1 MGSVLPCPLLENT
14 LMETKGDV
22 REDIYFISD
31 SGISDASSLL
41 GPDQKKMSDAEHIHG
56 NQEHS

>member
-1 MGSVLPCPLLENT
+1 
-14 LMETKGDV
+14 METKRDV

-41 GPDQKKMSDAEHIHG
+41 GPDQKKISDAERIHG
-56 NQEHS
+56 NQEHT